1 MLRTSMLSWS
11 DKKRVRV
18 ALGGLLA
25 AAAVTAS
32 GGLAA
37 AAAPLPASR
46 VATPVV
52 QAQVVVPV
60 LVKALQDPVPKVSQ
74 LAADALKRI
83 DPAAA
88 VKGEIR

>member
-32 GGLAA
+32 GGLSA

-52 QAQVVVPV
+52 QAQVGVPS
-60 LVKALQDPVPKVSQ
+60 KVSP
-74 LAADALKRI
+74 DGVSWSGTHRTGPPTYRP
-83 DPAAA
+83 D
-88 VKGEIR
+88 GGSWS

>member
-32 GGLAA
+32 GGLSV

-46 VATPVV
+46 VATPVA
-52 QAQVVVPV
+52 QAQAVV
-60 LVKALQDPVPKVSQ
+60 LSNVSPDGVSWSGTPITWP
-74 LAADALKRI
+74 LRYSPDG
-83 DPAAA
+83 
-88 VKGEIR
+88 VSWS

>member
-52 QAQVVVPV
+52 QAQVVVPS
-60 LVKALQDPVPKVSQ
+60 KVS
-74 LAADALKRI
+74 LDGVSWSGTHSTWPPTHRP
-83 DPAAA
+83 DG
-88 VKGEIR
+88 VSWS

>member
-1 MLRTSMLSWS
+1 MLRTSRLSWS

-52 QAQVVVPV
+52 QAQVVVPS
-60 LVKALQDPVPKVSQ
+60 KVSP
-74 LAADALKRI
+74 DGVSWSGTHRTGPPTYRP
-83 DPAAA
+83 D
-88 VKGEIR
+88 GGSWS